1 MKNDPVGERLDK
13 VVMEMDTFFL
23 ILCGIAGG
31 DEENKTTFRKVGGR
45 NYQSQRINN
54 LGCG

>member
-1 MKNDPVGERLDK
+1 MKNDPVGERLDE

-31 DEENKTTFRKVGGR
+31 DEENKTTFGSGR
-45 NYQSQRINN
+45 LVDLPKSSS
-54 LGCG
+54 